1 MNVLCFLP
9 KMPMV
14 FCAVLLSLSVQ
25 GLAQLKSDTPLW
37 PTVGKTTELVD
48 VILPGPKLVGKPI
61 DDREPVVVRVTDAI
75 AHGDGFRYR
84 LEYQGMEPGNFDL
97 TQWLVRKD
105 GQPSTDLPSIPVQI
119 RSLLPPGQI
128 KPNELQVG
136 WLPRMGGYKVLVIA
150 LAVLWTLGLL
160 GLIFLGRKRKPD
172 ELAEETPTTLAAMLK
187 QRIQTAC
194 DNTAGSKELA
204 ELERM
209 LVAFWQKK
217 LNLESE
223 SPHQAIVKVRQH
235 PDSGGLMRK
244 LETWIHQPKTNGADD
259 QDVDWE
265 TLLAPYRDLPADTL
279 EPGSPEA
286 QIAVR

>member
-1 MNVLCFLP
+1 MNALCFLP
-9 KMPMV
+9 KMTLL

-128 KPNELQVG
+128 MPNELEVG
-136 WLPRMGGYKVLVIA
+136 WLPRMGGYKVLVIV